1 MTLLRSDRAEHIRR
15 LDPPSP
21 ASWMRPA
28 PVRGDDF
35 EQWRADNAGR
45 QLQTCGCSL
54 GLIEC
59 NCAGACEL
67 PEPNPAPQKWEASTI
82 AWAITVAI
90 AMAVLACVIPGGGA

>member
-21 ASWMRPA
+21 ASWMRPS
-28 PVRGDDF
+28 V
-35 EQWRADNAGR
+35 R

-54 GLIEC
+54 GLVEC

-67 PEPNPAPQKWEASTI
+67 PEPNPAPQKWEVSTI
-82 AWAITVAI
+82 AWAITVEI
-90 AMAVLACVIPGGGA
+90 AMVVLACVIPNGAGV